1 MNGLMILGLCF
12 LLAPAI
18 IISIGYSI
26 YEIIK
31 MVKEDI
37 KLGVLLIVFVMN
49 LVGSALLIISIG

>member
-1 MNGLMILGLCF
+1 MNGLMILGLC

-37 KLGVLLIVFVMN
+37 KLGVLLIVFVMAF
-49 LVGSALLIISIG
+49 VGSALLIISIG

>member
-1 MNGLMILGLCF
+1 MNGLMILGLC

-37 KLGVLLIVFVMN
+37 KLGVLLIVFVMGF
-49 LVGSALLIISIG
+49 VGSALLIISIG